1 MYDLHYLRL
10 EWVKT
15 QQNMKLIITYENY
28 STYSLALQL
37 TADYSAMS
45 TKFSVVYDSHCRL
58 FRVCSPLH
66 ERNIASYWNYVLLF
80 TIVFI

>member
-1 MYDLHYLRL
+1 
-10 EWVKT
+10 
-15 QQNMKLIITYENY
+15 MKLIITYENY

-80 TIVFI
+80 TIVFRDNARQYLHHHQPI